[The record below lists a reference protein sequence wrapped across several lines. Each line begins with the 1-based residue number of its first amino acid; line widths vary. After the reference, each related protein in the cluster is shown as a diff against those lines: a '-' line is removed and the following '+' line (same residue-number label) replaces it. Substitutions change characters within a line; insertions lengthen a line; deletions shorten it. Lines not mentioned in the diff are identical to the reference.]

1 MEQHGSNCTEFVKF
15 YVGDST
21 NKYTPVSKFAKN
33 RIKEHTM
40 INIHIGLDLAIHE
53 TSTGNTVNNLRVI
66 RFHMDALSMLGDKGK
81 YTPHNNNI
89 LIS

>member
-1 MEQHGSNCTEFVKF
+1 MEQHVSNYTEFVKF

-21 NKYTPVSKFAKN
+21 NIYLPVSKFARI

-40 INIHIGLDLAIHE
+40 INIHIGLHLAIHE
-53 TSTGNTVNNLRVI
+53 KSTGNTVNDLRVT

-81 YTPHNNNI
+81 YTPHNHNI